1 MEHEVCT
8 ICLSNLSI
16 VDSCLLTPCGHKFHT
31 LCIQTWLLKK
41 TDCPICRASTSA
53 CHHGHLVDHDKHV
66 LAHIIESQQAMIDT
80 LERDCRVVDD
90 AAVAQRM
97 RMEILAQDAEQERHQ
112 RILFELLTGIAM
124 SDVRHAWS

>member
-1 MEHEVCT
+1 
-8 ICLSNLSI
+8 
-16 VDSCLLTPCGHKFHT
+16 
-31 LCIQTWLLKK
+31 
-41 TDCPICRASTSA
+41 
-53 CHHGHLVDHDKHV
+53 
-66 LAHIIESQQAMIDT
+66 MIDT
-80 LERDCRVVDD
+80 LERDARVVDD